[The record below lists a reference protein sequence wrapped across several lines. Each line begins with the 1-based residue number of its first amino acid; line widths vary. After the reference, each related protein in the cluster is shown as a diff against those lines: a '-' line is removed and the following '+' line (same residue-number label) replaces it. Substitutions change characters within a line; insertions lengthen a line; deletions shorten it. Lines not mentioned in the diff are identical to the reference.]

1 MAKQIEHKVLLT
13 VYDNV
18 NELSDRDKALV
29 LEAEK
34 VSQSAYAPY
43 SQFYVGAAIRL
54 KSGNVVVGSN
64 QENMAYP
71 SGLCAERVAIFY
83 ANSTYPNDEVEVI
96 AITAHA
102 ENFEVTKPITPCG
115 ACRQAIAEYEIKQ
128 AKPIR
133 IIMASGQGEVHECNG
148 ITELLPFMF
157 NEQELKKE

>member
-1 MAKQIEHKVLLT
+1 MAKQIEHKVMLT
-13 VYDNV
+13 VYDSV
-18 NELSDRDKALV
+18 NELSKSDKELV
-29 LEAEK
+29 KGAEK
-34 VSQSAYAPY
+34 VAKTAYAPY

-54 KSGNVVVGSN
+54 KGGGVILGSN

-83 ANSTYPNDEVEVI
+83 ANSTYPNDEIEAI

-128 AKPIR
+128 EKPIR
-133 IIMASGQGEVHECNG
+133 IIMASGQGEIHECNG
-148 ITELLPFMF
+148 IKELLPFMF